1 MKKIFSILLLAA
13 TLCLFAACTPQST
26 PRQVAKT
33 YWTYIQQEKYSE
45 AVGLYNDIDKFFS
58 EDGKEM
64 LAALMKVEM
73 SIHGKI
79 TKVKVLSVEK
89 GTESDQAT
97 VSVEITT
104 ENSSQ
109 PRVETMDVVKSN
121 GKWYIDFSI

>member
-64 LAALMKVEM
+64 RAALMKVEM
-73 SIHGKI
+73 SIYGKI

-89 GTESDQAT
+89 GTEPDQAT

-121 GKWYIDFSI
+121 GKWYIGFSI

>member
-13 TLCLFAACTPQST
+13 SLCLFAACTPQST

-73 SIHGKI
+73 SIYGKI

-89 GTESDQAT
+89 GTEPDQAT

>member
-73 SIHGKI
+73 SIYGKI

-89 GTESDQAT
+89 GTEPDQAT